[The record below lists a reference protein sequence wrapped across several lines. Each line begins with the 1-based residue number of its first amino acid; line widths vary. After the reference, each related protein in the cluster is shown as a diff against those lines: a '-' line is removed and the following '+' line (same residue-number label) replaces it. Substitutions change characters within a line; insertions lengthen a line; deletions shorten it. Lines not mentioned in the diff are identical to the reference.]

1 MIRLSIWEQ
10 NGFGEKVFF
19 DNSGQISSYFV
30 LGEGFR
36 KKQKKVWPFAKLGGG
51 ARRVVKKP
59 NLYFGNV
66 FLH

>member
-36 KKQKKVWPFAKLGGG
+36 KKQKKSLAFCQTGGG
-51 ARRVVKKP
+51 GLGV
-59 NLYFGNV
+59 
-66 FLH
+66 